1 MKKMVALA
9 CVGLMAA
16 SVVTGCS
23 SKKDDASSGSDGE
36 KRIVKFDAFS
46 GGNGEEVWK
55 EMAKAFEA
63 KNKDVKIELRFEKD
77 LPAVLNKENSKGEYS
92 DIVYYN
98 LGQQSQFTETQLNSK
113 TSLMY
118 SQMKMLRKTSIRI
131 S

>member
-55 EMAKAFEA
+55 ENGEG
-63 KNKDVKIELRFEKD
+63 IR
-77 LPAVLNKENSKGEYS
+77 SK
-92 DIVYYN
+92 
-98 LGQQSQFTETQLNSK
+98 K
-113 TSLMY
+113 
-118 SQMKMLRKTSIRI
+118 
-131 S
+131 

>member
-46 GGNGEEVWK
+46 GGNGEG
-55 EMAKAFEA
+55 
-63 KNKDVKIELRFEKD
+63 IR
-77 LPAVLNKENSKGEYS
+77 SK
-92 DIVYYN
+92 
-98 LGQQSQFTETQLNSK
+98 K
-113 TSLMY
+113 
-118 SQMKMLRKTSIRI
+118 
-131 S
+131 